1 MQFFFGLFLADLQNH
16 APAIE
21 WTNARSW
28 TKYYLAP
35 LLMVLGLYFASY
47 PEEHQEWM
55 PWSHSLH
62 LFSQYLLPE
71 DYDHPRFFT
80 GLGLECI
87 TLAIHFSPMLKDL
100 LANRYF
106 LWLGKQSFAVY
117 LIHGTL
123 LRTLLTWMVYGV
135 RTPRPVQNED
145 GVWQA
150 GEVLKVKSWPML
162 VVHIPLF
169 FVILYSLAMIW
180 VKYVDSACARW
191 TESLVKYVQREDQ
204 NEKLP
209 VVGRKEDGE
218 RLPR

>member
-1 MQFFFGLFLADLQNH
+1 
-16 APAIE
+16 
-21 WTNARSW
+21 
-28 TKYYLAP
+28 
-35 LLMVLGLYFASY
+35 
-47 PEEHQEWM
+47 
-55 PWSHSLH
+55 
-62 LFSQYLLPE
+62 
-71 DYDHPRFFT
+71 
-80 GLGLECI
+80 
-87 TLAIHFSPMLKDL
+87 MLKDL